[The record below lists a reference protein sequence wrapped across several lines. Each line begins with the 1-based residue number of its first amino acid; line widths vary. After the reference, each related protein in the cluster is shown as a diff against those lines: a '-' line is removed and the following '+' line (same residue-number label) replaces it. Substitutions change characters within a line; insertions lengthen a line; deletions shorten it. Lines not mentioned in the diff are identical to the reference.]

1 LLASIWLDEK
11 GIPALA
17 LCTEAFTDALVA
29 LARIHGRPDKEWARI
44 PHPFGSL
51 DDVEVRERAEFFVRE
66 FYRTTLALGCGVG
79 RPFVSC

>member
-1 LLASIWLDEK
+1 LLASIWLEKK

-17 LCTEAFTDALVA
+17 LCTEAFTGALTA

-51 DDVEVRERAEFFVRE
+51 DDAAVHERAEFLVGQL
-66 FYRTTLALGCGVG
+66 YRTALVDG
-79 RPFVSC
+79 